1 MVLSLIRTSARL
13 FFFGGGLLLGI
24 QVPAFVDQYSQR
36 VDAHYREVSI
46 NVSGFQSTADDLF
59 AGDLQALVEY
69 YRESNDLVFNRDSD
83 SLQLIV
89 DRYYRIQAEQEALQA
104 NFVAAALHVIF
115 AADRELFAEA
125 REQYS
130 YTVPLNGL
138 ALQWGLAAAVILF
151 LLAELTTT
159 CCAGCV

>member
-1 MVLSLIRTSARL
+1 
-13 FFFGGGLLLGI
+13 
-24 QVPAFVDQYSQR
+24 
-36 VDAHYREVSI
+36 
-46 NVSGFQSTADDLF
+46 
-59 AGDLQALVEY
+59 
-69 YRESNDLVFNRDSD
+69 
-83 SLQLIV
+83 
-89 DRYYRIQAEQEALQA
+89 RYYRIQAEQEALQA
-104 NFVAAALHVIF
+104 NFVAAALHVTF

-159 CCAGCV
+159 CCAGCVRYVRNRRHSHQSTRHSRQEVK